1 MVAFENLNAW
11 RACKHK
17 LGVGRGCAILKQIP
31 PQAWQASCTFER
43 SVMLM
48 SSCLDVC
55 VGCKSWETA
64 SCGQSVHLS
73 LGLVRAEAITAWVSY
88 QMCPHSKPVNVNVSQ
103 QRLKGW
109 PWPVVHGG
117 GQAWCKHRPMHI
129 LPVSTC
135 HGILTCINVQCLDP
149 MHQMGLCKPTAYTKR

>member
-1 MVAFENLNAW
+1 MRGVHASTSLAW
-11 RACKHK
+11 AV
-17 LGVGRGCAILKQIP
+17 GVQSSSKFLRRHGMHHVR
-31 PQAWQASCTFER
+31 FER

-48 SSCLDVC
+48 SSYLDVC
-55 VGCKSWETA
+55 VGCISWETA
-64 SCGQSVHLS
+64 SCGQSVHLH
-73 LGLVRAEAITAWVSY
+73 LGLVKAEAITAWVSY
-88 QMCPHSKPVNVNVSQ
+88 QMCPHSKLANVNVSQ

-135 HGILTCINVQCLDP
+135 HGSLTCINVQCLDP